1 MRKVKR
7 NFNHVERGIIKT
19 LLFTQNI
26 TQIEIAQRL
35 HTSPQMI
42 CDIIGGR
49 KTTAKYQRGI
59 ARILGVEVD
68 RIFLKKGKRAY
79 VRKTKRPCVRR
90 KAKGLAPIKR
100 HQQ

>member
-7 NFNHVERGIIKT
+7 NFNDVERGIIKT

-42 CDIIGGR
+42 CDIIAGR

-79 VRKTKRPCVRR
+79 VRKTKRPGIRR
-90 KAKGLAPIKR
+90 KAKGPAPGKR
-100 HQQ
+100 NQE

>member
-7 NFNHVERGIIKT
+7 NFSHVGRGIIKT
-19 LLFTQNI
+19 LIFTQNI

-42 CDIIGGR
+42 CDVIAGR

-59 ARILGVEVD
+59 ARILGVEVE
-68 RIFLKKGKRAY
+68 RIFLNKGRRDY
-79 VRKTKRPCVRR
+79 VRKTKRPRVLR

-100 HQQ
+100 HQE